1 MWFDLAQLPPS
12 DGYKLLSATIVPRP
26 IAWVVSASPEGVLNA
41 APFSF
46 FNLFSD
52 DPPVVCLGIVG
63 RGAGMKD
70 TSTNIKARHE
80 FVVNLVPQRLAQAMN
95 ETSVEFDYGIDELAQ
110 VGLTT
115 VPGHLVGVPRIAESP
130 VALECVPMHYLEL
143 GAGRVI
149 IAARV
154 LSVYVDDQAVLD
166 AGKCHIDT
174 PVLDLIGRMHG
185 RGEYAYTRELFTML
199 RPAGK
204 PGSQGR

>member
-1 MWFDLAQLPPS
+1 M
-12 DGYKLLSATIVPRP
+12 
-26 IAWVVSASPEGVLNA
+26 
-41 APFSF
+41 
-46 FNLFSD
+46 
-52 DPPVVCLGIVG
+52 G

-70 TSTNIKARHE
+70 TSTNIKARNE

-130 VALECVPMHYLEL
+130 VALECVPMHFLEL

-149 IAARV
+149 VAARV
-154 LSVYVDDQAVLD
+154 LSVYVDDNAVLD
-166 AGKCHIDT
+166 ASKCHIDT

-199 RPAGK
+199 RPSGK